1 MSKGHAEVEEE
12 VEDVDEEERK
22 PATVVIV
29 SNVSTS

>member
-1 MSKGHAEVEEE
+1 MSKGHAEVE
-12 VEDVDEEERK
+12 EDVDEEERK